1 MRVSS
6 YVLREAH
13 SSKLVARNLKKE
25 MKKKILILPGDGIGK
40 EVTAEGKK
48 VLDVIA
54 QKFGHQFEYDTAL
67 IGHDAIEATG
77 NSLPDETL
85 TKLKNSDAV
94 LFGAVGHPKYDNDPT
109 LKVRPEQGLLKMRKE
124 LGLYANLRPI
134 KLFDE
139 LLEASSI
146 KPEILKGSDILFF
159 RELTG
164 DVYFGEKGRKD
175 DGATAYDLMIYQR
188 YEVERIAHKAFQAAR
203 TRNKKV
209 TSVDK
214 ANVLESSRLWRET
227 VQQIGKQ
234 YPDVQLEH
242 QFVDATAMKLIQNP
256 RSFDVVLTA
265 NLFGD
270 ILTDEASQIAG
281 SMGMLASASVG
292 DTVGLYE
299 PIHGSAHD
307 ITGKGIAN
315 PLASILSA
323 ALMLDIS
330 FNLKQESEAIINAVS
345 QTLKEGYRTKDIST
359 SSTPNEKLLSTQQ
372 MGDKIVA
379 QIQKVVSH

>member
-1 MRVSS
+1 
-6 YVLREAH
+6 
-13 SSKLVARNLKKE
+13 
-25 MKKKILILPGDGIGK
+25 MKRKIIILPGDGIGK
-40 EVTAEGKK
+40 EVTTEGKK
-48 VLDVIA
+48 VLQKIA
-54 QKFGHQFEYDTAL
+54 GLFDHQFEFDEAS

-77 NSLPDETL
+77 NPLPEETL
-85 TKLKNSDAV
+85 NKLKNCDAI

-134 KLFDE
+134 RLFDE

-175 DGATAYDLMIYQR
+175 NGNTAYDLMIYQR
-188 YEVERIAHKAFQAAR
+188 FEIERIAHKAFQAAR
-203 TRNKKV
+203 TRRKKL

-214 ANVLESSRLWRET
+214 ANVLESSRLWREV
-227 VQQIGKQ
+227 VQEIGRQ

-242 QFVDATAMKLIQNP
+242 QFVDSAAMKLIQNP
-256 RSFDVVLTA
+256 RSFDVVLTG

-315 PLASILSA
+315 PMASILSV
-323 ALMLDIS
+323 ALLLDIS
-330 FNLKQESEAIINAVS
+330 FGLKEESETVIKAV
-345 QTLKEGYRTKDIST
+345 QQALKKGYRTADIADLK
-359 SSTPNEKLLSTQQ
+359 TPNEKILNTGA
-372 MGDKIVA
+372 MGAIILKELEQVA
-379 QIQKVVSH
+379 SYLPIAIGTPVTSLQ